1 MRMAD
6 ASGGWQLLQME
17 GTGAPCLA
25 SHLAAV
31 RGTAATTAAQTGSN
45 GAGGPGLRR
54 A

>member
-1 MRMAD
+1 MAD

-31 RGTAATTAAQTGSN
+31 
-45 GAGGPGLRR
+45 
-54 A
+54 